1 MEAVQVETI
10 LVVDDDPT
18 ICMVASAHLRQTGYQ
33 VLLAENGQHML
44 DMLEDV
50 QPDLILLDVDMP
62 VLDGFQ
68 ACRQLKVQ
76 AHTKHIPVLMMT
88 GLEGDSSIEKAYSV
102 GATDFIAKP
111 VNWLLLKQRIRF
123 MLRAT
128 RAIRALAIS
137 ESRLEKAQAIAHLG
151 YWRWD
156 VNTQTGMV
164 SKQLSKMLG
173 KLPEEI
179 TNQASLLSAIA
190 ENDRGMI
197 AEIIERTKLKP
208 ITLPSTLE
216 VRTELVNGELKVFH
230 LQSELEWSAEHKIQ
244 AIQGT
249 IQDVTDRVKAEE
261 KIQYLSR
268 YDRLTGLP
276 NRDSFAAALE
286 SMALDCAHGK
296 RNGVI
301 FLIDLDH
308 FVRVNDLYGHHIGD
322 YVLVESG
329 RRVKQF
335 LQEVTQQTPN
345 VKGECCRWGG
355 DKFAISFCCAA
366 DERDYAQVA
375 SALLTL
381 LSEPYHIQDCLVH
394 LTACL
399 GYVAVESGQNEIE
412 SLVRCAES
420 ALRFAKRQGANV
432 LRCYDETM
440 SESTERR
447 MTLEAELRKALV
459 EQQLRVVY
467 QPRVHAATQK
477 ICGAEALLRWHHP
490 LIGEVSPVE
499 FIPIMEELGI
509 IQDIGA
515 WVFEEACK
523 QLKIWYQQG
532 YIEFVM
538 SINLSAVQFRDVT
551 LPAQIQAII
560 SRIEVSPDLVEVE
573 LTETAIMDDIAKTQR
588 MLFALKELGVRVAI
602 DDFGTGHS
610 SLSYLRSF
618 PIDTLKVDRS
628 FIRELPGSAEDSSL
642 AAAIIS
648 MARSLDL
655 RVVAEGV
662 EYHGQAE
669 FLLEK
674 QCDELQGFLFSKP
687 VSPVLFTTLLE
698 TFNKD

>member
-1 MEAVQVETI
+1 
-10 LVVDDDPT
+10 
-18 ICMVASAHLRQTGYQ
+18 
-33 VLLAENGQHML
+33 
-44 DMLEDV
+44 
-50 QPDLILLDVDMP
+50 
-62 VLDGFQ
+62 
-68 ACRQLKVQ
+68 
-76 AHTKHIPVLMMT
+76 
-88 GLEGDSSIEKAYSV
+88 
-102 GATDFIAKP
+102 
-111 VNWLLLKQRIRF
+111 
-123 MLRAT
+123 
-128 RAIRALAIS
+128 
-137 ESRLEKAQAIAHLG
+137 
-151 YWRWD
+151 
-156 VNTQTGMV
+156 
-164 SKQLSKMLG
+164 
-173 KLPEEI
+173 
-179 TNQASLLSAIA
+179 
-190 ENDRGMI
+190 
-197 AEIIERTKLKP
+197 
-208 ITLPSTLE
+208 
-216 VRTELVNGELKVFH
+216 
-230 LQSELEWSAEHKIQ
+230 LEWSAEHKIQ

-286 SMALDCAHGK
+286 SMAHYCVHGQ

-301 FLIDLDH
+301 ILIDLDH

-335 LQEVTQQTPN
+335 LQEMTQQVHN
-345 VKGECCRWGG
+345 IKGECCRWGG
-355 DKFAISFCCAA
+355 DKFAISLCCSEG
-366 DERDYAQVA
+366 ERDYAHVA
-375 SALLTL
+375 SALLAL
-381 LSEPYHIQDCLVH
+381 LSEPYHIHDYRVH

-399 GYVAVESGQNEIE
+399 GYVAVEGGLDDIE
-412 SLVRCAES
+412 SLVRSAEN

-432 LRCYDETM
+432 LRCYDSTM

-447 MTLEAELRKALV
+447 MTLEAELRKALA

-467 QPRVHAATQK
+467 QPRVNAATQK
-477 ICGAEALLRWHHP
+477 ICGAEALLRWNHP

-509 IQDIGA
+509 IQEVGA

-523 QLKIWYQQG
+523 QLKAWYQQG
-532 YIEFVM
+532 HTEFVM

-551 LPAQIQAII
+551 LPTQIQAII
-560 SRIEVSPDLVEVE
+560 SRIEVSPELVEVE
-573 LTETAIMDDIAKTQR
+573 LTETAIMDDVGKTQR

-662 EYHGQAE
+662 EYRGQAD

-687 VSPVLFTTLLE
+687 VSPAFFSTLLE

>member
-1 MEAVQVETI
+1 MEVANVETI

-18 ICMVASAHLRQTGYQ
+18 ICMVASAHLRQAGYQ
-33 VLLAENGQHML
+33 VQIAGNGQAML
-44 DMLEDV
+44 EMLEDV
-50 QPDLILLDVDMP
+50 QPELILLDVDMP

-68 ACRQLKVQ
+68 ACQQLKAQ
-76 AHTKHIPVLMMT
+76 THTKHIPVLMMT

-128 RAIRALAIS
+128 RAIKELAIS

-156 VNTQTGMV
+156 VSAQTGIV

-179 TNQASLLSAIA
+179 TSQASLLSAIA
-190 ENDRGMI
+190 ESDRTMI
-197 AEIIERTKLKP
+197 ADIMERTKLKP

-286 SMALDCAHGK
+286 SMAQYCGHGQ

-335 LQEVTQQTPN
+335 LQEMIQRAPN

-355 DKFAISFCCAA
+355 DKFAISLCCS
-366 DERDYAQVA
+366 DGERDYAQVA
-375 SALLTL
+375 SALLAS
-381 LSEPYHIQDCLVH
+381 LSEPYHIHDCRVH

-399 GYVAVESGQNEIE
+399 GYVAVEGGQGEIE
-412 SLVRCAES
+412 SLVRSAEN

-432 LRCYDETM
+432 LRCYDSTM
-440 SESTERR
+440 NESTERR
-447 MTLEAELRKALV
+447 MTLEAELRKALA

-467 QPRVHAATQK
+467 QPRVNAATQK

-509 IQDIGA
+509 IQEVGA

-523 QLKIWYQQG
+523 QLKAWYQQG
-532 YIEFVM
+532 HTEFVM

-560 SRIEVSPDLVEVE
+560 SRIEVSPERVEVE
-573 LTETAIMDDIAKTQR
+573 LTETAIMDDVGKTQR

-642 AAAIIS
+642 AAAIIA

-662 EYHGQAE
+662 EYRGQAD

-687 VSPVLFTTLLE
+687 VSPAFFSTLLE